1 MHWNKND
8 KMDIKWALLK
18 LTQKFVCI
26 KTRIFLHFNA
36 SNSKKHARHL
46 KKKFRMEVRKYTPV
60 QVLGFDQHIK

>member
-46 KKKFRMEVRKYTPV
+46 KKIQNRGKKIYPCSGIRF
-60 QVLGFDQHIK
+60 